1 MFKIIILILTLFNI
15 TNYVYCAP
23 DIKWIKSFGG
33 YGSDTCLWSYPASL
47 KKIGDNIYI
56 YGCNLMK
63 FDKEGNKLWSADYGF
78 GDYHWEKG
86 EFAIDNSGNVY
97 VGVNVYD
104 SSKNINIPYLMK
116 YGANGSLLGKIKF
129 DINDYESY
137 MEGVTYLGESIY
149 VLINKGAYVG
159 KEIEIKKLDLN
170 LNENKR
176 AVEVFTS
183 DFVGQCDIG
192 SDKEG
197 RVYISGSISGRDIFV
212 YSYDGELN
220 SLFKFIKDP
229 ISSKMYA
236 SGEAVKNGGYYLVN
250 NEITQDGQYFNLHKI
265 SDSGEEVWN
274 KFLIYGGKDLYG
286 HSADE
291 TGNYYGVANTDSGGF
306 YKLSGLDGAQE
317 YFVKDENS
325 SMIEDIYADKDGIYS
340 FGWLKESIG
349 EEYFYLSFYAE
360 AEKSKYAINKAA
372 GDNQIVE
379 VNAMTEPMVS
389 FVTISGTTNPAHN
402 IPVDFTIS
410 KYPFNSTGQMLTKTG
425 ETTDANGLAD
435 VRLRL
440 GNIPAE
446 YTVTANCDECV
457 PEFATVNF
465 TCCGK
470 LHTDEFKQNDDRWGD
485 NILGG
490 KPPAYKIRQTG
501 CALTSVANLINFYAA
516 ISTSIARTDPGI
528 LNEEMI
534 KKGGYNNNDD
544 VLWDRVLRFTNNLV
558 VNTEILDAD
567 YGDTIEDMLLKI
579 NEDLLDSLPVIVKV
593 EKPLFNR
600 KRKMHFML
608 LVGICGEKYIVVDPN
623 RNGFF
628 KYNPYDI
635 NLLLQGV
642 RRYEIR

>member
-23 DIKWIKSFGG
+23 DIKWRKSFGG

-402 IPVDFTIS
+402 IPVDFTVS
-410 KYPFNSTGQMLTKTG
+410 NYPFNSTGQMLTKIS

-446 YTVTANCDECV
+446 YNMTAVCQSCMPEQNSVT
-457 PEFATVNF
+457 F

-470 LHTDEFKQNDDRWGD
+470 LPNDDFKQFDVRWATVAYTNKD
-485 NILGG
+485 NTISAAGCAISSLATLINYYSEYDNTISSTTPKELNEYLTGLGRRG
-490 KPPAYKIRQTG
+490 YERGNVKWNSIETFSNNKIRF
-501 CALTSVANLINFYAA
+501 VDLIDVSTVSPVVT
-516 ISTSIARTDPGI
+516 ISDLMEKIDDELLSKRPVVLRIRGYESPTHFILAVGKCNERYVISDPGSNIRI
-528 LNEEMI
+528 L
-534 KKGGYNNNDD
+534 
-544 VLWDRVLRFTNNLV
+544 
-558 VNTEILDAD
+558 
-567 YGDTIEDMLLKI
+567 
-579 NEDLLDSLPVIVKV
+579 
-593 EKPLFNR
+593 
-600 KRKMHFML
+600 
-608 LVGICGEKYIVVDPN
+608 
-623 RNGFF
+623 
-628 KYNPYDI
+628 YNP
-635 NLLLQGV
+635 NGTEHSLLGI
-642 RRYEIR
+642 RRFRLTQ